1 MPAKGKTPTQRSLDL
16 FGESVT
22 TLATTRRPSFP
33 TIMMKMMKIKMIKMI
48 KMKTLTKKM
57 NQTRVPITSLST
69 RITKTT
75 VYCDVS

>member
-33 TIMMKMMKIKMIKMI
+33 TIMMKMI
-48 KMKTLTKKM
+48 KMKMMKTMTKKM